1 MSKKLCT
8 RGEPE
13 IVFSFDDK
21 GEIIFDVELSTVNGW
36 RLVPFQTPCKVLHLI
51 LIIIKLVLF

>member
-1 MSKKLCT
+1 MSERSCT

-21 GEIIFDVELSTVNGW
+21 GEIIFDVESSTVNGW